1 MRYGCI
7 RSSISEYQI
16 QGNLKIDLPSLARYI
31 SAMHNRIE
39 QVSSRVPCNK
49 GPLHPIYRLHA
60 AVRWL
65 GEPCYER
72 LLYPRFLRCRAFSTA
87 QHDDPQPYEPHDLS

>member
-39 QVSSRVPCNK
+39 QGSSRVPCNK

-65 GEPCYER
+65 GEACYER
-72 LLYPRFLRCRAFSTA
+72 LLYPRFYAAALLLLRSMTIPS
-87 QHDDPQPYEPHDLS
+87 HMNHTI